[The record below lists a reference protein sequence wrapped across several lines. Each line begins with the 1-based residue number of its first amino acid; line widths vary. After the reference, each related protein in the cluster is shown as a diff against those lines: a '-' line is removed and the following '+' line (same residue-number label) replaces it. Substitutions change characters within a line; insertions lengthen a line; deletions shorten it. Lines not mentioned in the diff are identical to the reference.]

1 MVIIVVLIG
10 ENTTSHLAGHGSC
23 RSLVDA
29 RVDNDIV
36 VAAFGVP
43 EVILAA
49 TPRHEIACVVEKL
62 RSVIMIDGPDARV
75 TVDQEISSQDVV
87 FLNDRSSRAVLLV
100 HAVAIVHST
109 ICEIRLA
116 QQNTQV
122 ATDQSGQCAYKT
134 EAWRFTPVG
143 PSCYTVRDRQSLLP
157 APYDLLLAIMLL

>member
-1 MVIIVVLIG
+1 MVVVVVLIS
-10 ENTTSHLAGHGSC
+10 EDTTRHLAGHASC

-62 RSVIMIDGPDARV
+62 RSIIMINGPDARV
-75 TVDQEISSQDVV
+75 AIDQEIFGQDIV
-87 FLNDRSSRAVLLV
+87 FLDDRSSRAILLV
-100 HAVAIVHST
+100 YAVAIVHST

-116 QQNTQV
+116 
-122 ATDQSGQCAYKT
+122 
-134 EAWRFTPVG
+134 E
-143 PSCYTVRDRQSLLP
+143 
-157 APYDLLLAIMLL
+157 